1 MMDTTGK
8 VYLAEIGVK
17 VLMKDIVHPL
27 YYAEIDTF
35 VNTRITIFSNNGLRV
50 VRVNKFLGKE
60 KVT

>member
-35 VNTRITIFSNNGLRV
+35 VNT
-50 VRVNKFLGKE
+50 E
-60 KVT
+60 